1 MRVFIVDGNHQ
12 YDELFRSMGHSL
24 VSTIDFAEM
33 LCFTG
38 GSDVSPEIYGDKA
51 HPYTGYDRNRD
62 QYEFNL
68 FNRAVELGIP
78 MVGICRGGQFLNVMN
93 GGRMY
98 QHVSKHTAPHEI
110 IDLQTGETVLVS
122 STHHQMMMMAPSGLL
137 VASSALAGTREWFDG
152 QIAKKDIS
160 DEDIEVVYYEDSNCL
175 CFQPHPEF
183 SSPEYEP
190 MRDYFERL
198 INKFLVWKPVS

>member
-1 MRVFIVDGNHQ
+1 MRVFIVNSNHQ
-12 YDELFRSMGHSL
+12 YDELFRGMGHSI

-38 GSDVSPEIYGDKA
+38 GADVTPEIYGDKA
-51 HPYTGYDRNRD
+51 HTFTGYDRHRD
-62 QYEFNL
+62 EYEFKL
-68 FNRAVELGIP
+68 FNRALELDLP
-78 MVGICRGGQFLNVMN
+78 MVGICRGAQFLNVMN

-122 STHHQMMMMAPSGLL
+122 STHHQMMMMAPNGLL
-137 VASSALAGTREWFDG
+137 VASSALGGTREWYDG
-152 QIAKKDIS
+152 EIARKDVS

-183 SSPEYEP
+183 PSFEYEP

-198 INKFLVWKPVS
+198 INKFLVWKSVS